1 MSNQLIVTWPGEVQY
16 FELLEGDEVR
26 TIGGNVYV
34 IGVRG
39 DHDGTV
45 ADFFN
50 IRSWK
55 IVPEEDH
62 G

>member
-16 FELLEGDEVR
+16 FELLEGDEVH
-26 TIGGNVYV
+26 TIEDNVYV
-34 IGVRG
+34 NGVRG